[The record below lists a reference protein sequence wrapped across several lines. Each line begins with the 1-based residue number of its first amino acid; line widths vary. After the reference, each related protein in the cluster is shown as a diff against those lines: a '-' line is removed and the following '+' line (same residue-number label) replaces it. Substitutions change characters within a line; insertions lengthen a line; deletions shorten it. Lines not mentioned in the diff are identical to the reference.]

1 MGTSSF
7 SFRQFTIWQDKCAMK
22 VGTDGTLL
30 GAWAYASQGTK
41 QHILDVGT
49 GTGLIAIMMA
59 QRLPEAKV
67 IGIEIDPVA
76 ASQAQQNVTSSP
88 FSSRVSISCQSFQ
101 EHAKQAGLALY
112 DAIVCNPPFF
122 SQSLTCPESLRTQA
136 RHTVSLTYTTLLQLS
151 KAMLRPHG
159 TLSVIIPTTEREKME
174 QAVAVAGMFCMKS
187 CSVRTSERKSP
198 KRLLLCFSKE
208 PCDFEQQEMTIGD
221 AYYQKLTNP
230 FYMERKLTGNQD

>member
-1 MGTSSF
+1 
-7 SFRQFTIWQDKCAMK
+7 MK

-101 EHAKQAGLALY
+101 EHAKQAGLAVY

-122 SQSLTCPESLRTQA
+122 SQSLTCPESRRTQA
-136 RHTVSLTYTTLLQLS
+136 HCEPHLHHIAPTIQGNAAPAWDAVGHHPDNRKGENGTGSGRGWNVLHEVLFCPYLRTEISQTPATVFQQ
-151 KAMLRPHG
+151 G
-159 TLSVIIPTTEREKME
+159 TL
-174 QAVAVAGMFCMKS
+174 
-187 CSVRTSERKSP
+187 
-198 KRLLLCFSKE
+198 
-208 PCDFEQQEMTIGD
+208 
-221 AYYQKLTNP
+221 
-230 FYMERKLTGNQD
+230 